1 MTVEGQ
7 RRFGRN
13 HKCNHDFFWAKSIV
27 TFGPNKI
34 FVTWATVHITTFKYC
49 CCMVPELWTLVRKQN
64 TGPLWKISNA
74 TIKCCWF
81 HKGQTWWR
89 NIQIIGSILEP
100 RLKNGYPISL
110 LCHSFISI
118 KLKIAL
124 SRICIA
130 LPHKML
136 DAICRRLIMLKI
148 YTYWIHVFNQ
158 FRMGRK
164 TYEAQNQNDIY
175 KNIFKSHLAQT

>member
-1 MTVEGQ
+1 MVEKHT
-7 RRFGRN
+7 N
-13 HKCNHDFFWAKSIV
+13 HWLNTSTKTEKWLPHFFALPFIHLD
-27 TFGPNKI
+27 KI
-34 FVTWATVHITTFKYC
+34 EDCSVEDLYSVAPQV
-49 CCMVPELWTLVRKQN
+49 
-64 TGPLWKISNA
+64 
-74 TIKCCWF
+74 
-81 HKGQTWWR
+81 
-89 NIQIIGSILEP
+89 
-100 RLKNGYPISL
+100 
-110 LCHSFISI
+110 
-118 KLKIAL
+118 
-124 SRICIA
+124 